1 MEDRPKRTY
10 GYVTGKSESG
20 QPQAPKAHNLGK
32 KKPTSLLTRVLLSP
46 FVLIK
51 TILLGL
57 WTLVTFAW
65 ARKPKISAAGK
76 KKAWIQVWKLT
87 KYGAIFC
94 FIFLLGLTLWSIK
107 DLPDINDL
115 GSRNIHQSTKIYDR
129 TGEHL
134 LHEFY
139 ADEKRT
145 IIEFNELPKDLINGV
160 IATED
165 KSFYHHMG
173 VRPLSIMRA
182 IVYGALPNKKI
193 EGTSTL
199 TQQLVKNTILT
210 NERTPLR
217 KAREIILAFLL
228 EQKFSKD
235 EILKIYFNEVGYG
248 STNYGV
254 QAAAQSYFGKSVK
267 DLTLAESATLA
278 GLPQQP
284 TRFLNN
290 LDRLK
295 TRRDFVLRRMYEEG
309 YITEEQKIAAQA
321 EPLNL
326 SRTHTE
332 VKVAPHFVLQYVK
345 ESLVDQFGEQTVDT
359 GGLKVITTLD
369 YDKQQAAQKTVEQ
382 YGKILVE
389 AGANNMGLVA
399 MDPKTGQILA
409 MIGSRDFNNK
419 EIDGEFNVAVNS
431 RRQPGS
437 SIKPI
442 IYAAA
447 FEKGYTPDT
456 VLFDVSTN
464 FSLSGKPYTPQNF
477 DGSERGPV
485 TMRQALQGSLNIPAV
500 QTFYLVGEKK
510 GIEFARRLG
519 YSTFD
524 TGNFGL
530 SLVLGGGSVSML
542 EHINAYGV
550 LANNGAYNAPAAIL
564 KVTNAKGDTLYEWK
578 EEEKQVVDPK
588 VTATMSNVLS
598 DDAAR
603 AYVFGANGPLTLKG
617 RPVAAKTGTT
627 NEYKDAWTVGYTP
640 SLVAGVWAG
649 NSDNTR
655 MKSGYG
661 GSRVAAQF
669 WNAFMTEALKDA
681 PVENFPAAPP
691 NDAEKP
697 ILRGSTGGGVTVK
710 VNKVTGKLAS
720 TSTPEK
726 YIEERTY
733 IQPHSILHYVNKD
746 DPRGPYPEN
755 PAQDPQYGVW
765 EAAIQSWITRRK
777 EKEPDWNI
785 SFEEPPT
792 EYDDAYS
799 LEHIPTLE
807 VLYPTPNAIV
817 DTRRLTTDIRVNATR
832 GVSKV
837 SYKIDTKFVDI
848 VRTPPF
854 NLNYTM
860 RGIAN
865 GAHTLTIVVEDDIG
879 NMVEEVIPFTLNA
892 DEEKPGVFFNLSEKN
907 MSKDSFPRTLLL
919 SPLSLSQI
927 TRIEVIGQKNNGQKQ
942 TIETIPDFSLIDG
955 QLPVVWS
962 EAPSVGGWTLMT
974 QVTIQGGDTYIS
986 DTAEIQ
992 ITD

>member
-1 MEDRPKRTY
+1 
-10 GYVTGKSESG
+10 
-20 QPQAPKAHNLGK
+20 
-32 KKPTSLLTRVLLSP
+32 
-46 FVLIK
+46 
-51 TILLGL
+51 
-57 WTLVTFAW
+57 
-65 ARKPKISAAGK
+65 
-76 KKAWIQVWKLT
+76 
-87 KYGAIFC
+87 
-94 FIFLLGLTLWSIK
+94 
-107 DLPDINDL
+107 
-115 GSRNIHQSTKIYDR
+115 
-129 TGEHL
+129 
-134 LHEFY
+134 
-139 ADEKRT
+139 
-145 IIEFNELPKDLINGV
+145 
-160 IATED
+160 
-165 KSFYHHMG
+165 
-173 VRPLSIMRA
+173 
-182 IVYGALPNKKI
+182 
-193 EGTSTL
+193 
-199 TQQLVKNTILT
+199 
-210 NERTPLR
+210 
-217 KAREIILAFLL
+217 
-228 EQKFSKD
+228 
-235 EILKIYFNEVGYG
+235 
-248 STNYGV
+248 
-254 QAAAQSYFGKSVK
+254 
-267 DLTLAESATLA
+267 
-278 GLPQQP
+278 
-284 TRFLNN
+284 
-290 LDRLK
+290 
-295 TRRDFVLRRMYEEG
+295 
-309 YITEEQKIAAQA
+309 
-321 EPLNL
+321 
-326 SRTHTE
+326 
-332 VKVAPHFVLQYVK
+332 
-345 ESLVDQFGEQTVDT
+345 
-359 GGLKVITTLD
+359 
-369 YDKQQAAQKTVEQ
+369 
-382 YGKILVE
+382 VE